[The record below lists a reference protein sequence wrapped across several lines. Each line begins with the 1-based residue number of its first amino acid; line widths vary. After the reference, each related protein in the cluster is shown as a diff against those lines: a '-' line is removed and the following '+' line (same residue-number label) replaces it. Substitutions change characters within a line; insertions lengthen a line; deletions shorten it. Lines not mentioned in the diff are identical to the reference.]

1 VGKERKMDLKNRI
14 QECARP
20 YDDRKLLSLADSRT
34 IATDFGIPPLF
45 VEKCALQ
52 NGVIPSRYE
61 RNIGVLGFQGQIRLL
76 DSSVAVIG
84 CGGLG
89 GTVSEILAR
98 AGVGELVLVDG
109 DVFGENNLNRQL
121 FSCESGL
128 GKAKVEVAVERIS
141 EINGA
146 VKVLPHNVM
155 LDEKNLSIILHDVDM
170 AVDALDNNSSRKIL
184 YHGCGEEG
192 IPVVHGAV
200 GGVAGQVSLYKP
212 GNRTHLDLF
221 GKEHMADRGVE
232 STAGVPSYSPFIV
245 ASLQAA
251 IVISEITGVS
261 TGLDEKLFLLD
272 MLSLHSDILDL
283 HLNGDSSNS

>member
-1 VGKERKMDLKNRI
+1 MDLKTRI
-14 QECARP
+14 QQSARP
-20 YDDRKLLSLADSRT
+20 YDARKLLSLADSRS
-34 IATDFGIPPLF
+34 IATDCGISPLS
-45 VEKCALQ
+45 VERCALE
-52 NGVIPSRYE
+52 NGVIPSRYV
-61 RNIGVLGFQGQIRLL
+61 RNIGVLGFKGQIRLL

-109 DVFGENNLNRQL
+109 DVFGEDNLNRQL

-128 GKAKVEVAVERIS
+128 GRAKVEVAIERIS
-141 EINGA
+141 DINGA
-146 VKVLPHNVM
+146 VKVLSHNVM
-155 LDEKNLSIILHDVDM
+155 LDDTNLSDILCGVDM

-184 YHGCGEEG
+184 YDGCREKG

-200 GGVAGQVSLYKP
+200 GGVAGQLSLYKP

-221 GKEHMADRGVE
+221 GKEHIADRGVE
-232 STAGVPSYSPFIV
+232 STAGVPSYSPFVV

-251 IVISEITGVS
+251 IVISELTGVS
-261 TGLDEKLFLLD
+261 TGLDEKLFLFD
-272 MLSLHSDILDL
+272 MCSLRSDILDL
-283 HLNGDSSNS
+283 HRNGDSSTS

>member
-1 VGKERKMDLKNRI
+1 MDLKNRI
-14 QECARP
+14 QESARP
-20 YDDRKLLSLADSRT
+20 YYDRKLLSLADSRA
-34 IATDFGIPPLF
+34 IALECGISPLS
-45 VEKCALQ
+45 VERCALEI
-52 NGVIPSRYE
+52 GVIPSRYA
-61 RNIGVLGFQGQIRLL
+61 RNIGVLGVQGQIMLL

-98 AGVGELVLVDG
+98 AGVGELILVDG
-109 DVFGENNLNRQL
+109 DVFGEDNLNRQL

-128 GKAKVEVAVERIS
+128 GKAKVEAAVDRIS
-141 EINGA
+141 DINGA
-146 VKVLPHNVM
+146 VKVFPHNVM
-155 LDEKNLSIILHDVDM
+155 LDDTNLCGILHGVNM

-184 YHGCGEEG
+184 YDGCREME

-200 GGVAGQVSLYKP
+200 GGVAGQVSLYRP

-251 IVISEITGVS
+251 IVISELTGVS

-272 MLSLHSDILDL
+272 MWSLHSDILDL
-283 HLNGDSSNS
+283 HRNGDSPTS

>member
-1 VGKERKMDLKNRI
+1 MDLKNRI
-14 QECARP
+14 LENARP
-20 YDDRKLLSLADSRT
+20 CDDRKLLSLADSGK
-34 IATDFGIPPLF
+34 IAVDFGIPRLS
-45 VEKCALQ
+45 VERCALD
-52 NGVIPSRYE
+52 NGVIPSRYA

-109 DVFGENNLNRQL
+109 DVFGEDNLNRQL

-128 GKAKVEVAVERIS
+128 GRAKVEAATDRIS
-141 EINGA
+141 DVNGA
-146 VKVLPHNVM
+146 VKVLPHKVM
-155 LDEKNLSIILHDVDM
+155 LDEANLSGILHGVDM
-170 AVDALDNNSSRKIL
+170 VVDALDNNSSRKIL
-184 YHGCGEEG
+184 YDGCRKKG

-212 GNRTHLDLF
+212 GSRTHLDLF

-251 IVISEITGVS
+251 IVISELTGVS

-272 MLSLHSDILDL
+272 MWSLRSDILDL
-283 HLNGDSSNS
+283 HRNGDSSTS